1 MARRNPTLQS
11 PNWTRVPGRA
21 SRLGG
26 RRSSEGHRGGDSRLE
41 VVGANVEQDTI
52 APERDGSRAKAND
65 ALRRYWDRDSAT
77 YDLWAEHGAVS
88 PVERAAW
95 AYELS
100 RFLPQ
105 RRDAS
110 LLDIGAGT
118 GFLSLAAA
126 RLGYRV
132 TALDISPGMLARLE
146 TAAAAEGLEIET
158 VCAPADQPPRGP
170 FDAVIERLA
179 LWTLPD
185 PASALQAW
193 KRVVVPGGQLL
204 VFEGMWAE
212 GGLAALRAR
221 GRALLHGLGHV
232 PAGAPRAVSLRAS
245 RRAAAG
251 VRALPRPLPRSTP
264 GGGLAQPRI
273 RTAERGRVRSSGRA
287 LASRA
292 AVRRYHRVR
301 HPSALRRRAP
311 APVGVCGRVAS
322 ARSRPRPRR
331 LRSPRSR
338 VRRARACPGA
348 RHARA
353 AT

>member
-26 RRSSEGHRGGDSRLE
+26 RRSSEDHRRGDSRLE

-52 APERDGSRAKAND
+52 APERDGSQAKAND

-118 GFLSLAAA
+118 GFLSLVAA

-221 GRALLHGLGHV
+221 GRALLHGLGQSPPEHHGPYPSELLDALPLV
-232 PAGAPRAVSLRAS
+232 CEHSPDRFLGQLQAAGWRSPEFARLSEVEFA
-245 RRAAAG
+245 RRAALSRVERLFG
-251 VRALPRPLPRSTP
+251 VTTEYVIQAHSD
-264 GGGLAQPRI
+264 GA
-273 RTAERGRVRSSGRA
+273 
-287 LASRA
+287 
-292 AVRRYHRVR
+292 
-301 HPSALRRRAP
+301 
-311 APVGVCGRVAS
+311 
-322 ARSRPRPRR
+322 RPRLPA
-331 LRSPRSR
+331 S
-338 VRRARACPGA
+338 VVA
-348 RHARA
+348 
-353 AT
+353 